1 MNAQHEGLSIW
12 YGTPDAPAPTG
23 DSEKRSGLSML
34 VGVQPPSPINT
45 VTIRYRVDGG
55 LVQSIPARQVR
66 TDYPTASQYFV
77 GIFPPFEAGDET
89 VRYEAV
95 MACAGRQVPAAG
107 QIDRFPSSFR
117 LAPPAPE
124 RCARP
129 AAPATGGA
137 ERPASRFAPDLRHV
151 CRVTAQ
157 LRGKGEVIGPCPDG
171 LRINFYVDGGRAV
184 GPGFD
189 AIIRPGGC
197 DSMIIRRD
205 GIGGVRLRAVLE
217 THDGAL
223 IAADYEGLFQ
233 LGEHGYD
240 AALLGRFPEKPPV
253 QLAPRF
259 YTANARYLWVNRTQF
274 VGVGHV
280 VMAESRVEY
289 DLYAVGTGA

>member
-23 DSEKRSGLSML
+23 ESEKRAGLSML

-45 VTIRYRVDGG
+45 VTIRYRVDDG

-66 TDYPTASQYFV
+66 TDYATGSQYFV
-77 GIFPPFEAGDET
+77 GIFPPFDASSAA

-95 MACAGRQVPAAG
+95 MACAGRQVPASG
-107 QIDRFPSSFR
+107 QMDRFPSSFR
-117 LAPPAPE
+117 LAPPRSE
-124 RCARP
+124 RCARV
-129 AAPATGGA
+129 AAPAAAA
-137 ERPASRFAPDLRHV
+137 EGSAPRFAPDLQHV

-171 LRINFYVDGGRAV
+171 LRINFYVEGGRAV
-184 GPGFD
+184 GPRLD
-189 AIIRPGGC
+189 AVIRPGGC

-223 IAADYEGLFQ
+223 IAADYEGVFE

-240 AALLGRFPEKPPV
+240 AALAGRFPEKPAV

-259 YTANARYLWVNRTQF
+259 YTAHSHYLWVNRVQF